1 MADVKNVSPIGE
13 GPGWLYVS
21 RERAADMRKGGT
33 VAIVDV
39 KVEPLCDISMR
50 EFSEFGR
57 IVGRDEDTE
66 EGKYNLHPI
75 DAKAAVE
82 IDMLKAYWDL
92 TPFKEADGRF
102 AMGML
107 FLRPKPLGEPITWT
121 EVHYETYEWFF
132 PLGGKQLI
140 FVLAP
145 KSPVP
150 DPNKT
155 RAFLVGPDEGVML
168 DEGTWHFPPFAPSGV
183 TPCLMPRFGHLG
195 EVNED
200 VTEAFG
206 KKYETPLGNRYF
218 KGQLHAL
225 KTDYYGEGFGGEYNI
240 RLVM

>member
-1 MADVKNVSPIGE
+1 
-13 GPGWLYVS
+13 
-21 RERAADMRKGGT
+21 

>member
-1 MADVKNVSPIGE
+1 
-13 GPGWLYVS
+13 
-21 RERAADMRKGGT
+21 
-33 VAIVDV
+33 V

-92 TPFKEADGRF
+92 TPFKGADGRF
-102 AMGML
+102 SMGML

-240 RLVM
+240 RLVL